1 MAFAVRHYQYEQLI
15 VHSHTLDFLAPNN
28 TAQMAT
34 VQCMYEH
41 YPTLFFVNF
50 RFFLCFLG
58 EGRCRFVLVCINSH
72 LNGLGTDV
80 LVKPGKINELITLK
94 GNCI

>member
-1 MAFAVRHYQYEQLI
+1 M
-15 VHSHTLDFLAPNN
+15 T
-28 TAQMAT
+28 T

-50 RFFLCFLG
+50 RFFLCLLG
-58 EGRCRFVLVCINSH
+58 EGSCRSVLVCINSH
-72 LNGLGTDV
+72 SNGLGTDV
-80 LVKPGKINELITLK
+80 LVKPGKMDVLITLK